1 MQLWKSVH
9 FAYTTTVVSSRLT
22 SLNDAIREKSCY
34 DMFFVND
41 FCSLDP
47 KKKYIYQYVHVPVCA
62 RFEDRSYSAI
72 QSCTLPVWALTLET
86 MFSSGRFLRVY
97 HWKQQIKQS
106 LPTYHSRALR
116 RAFINRFGLVASG
129 VKSHV
134 LRQIMCVWLAY
145 LCMENLLVYLYLLWV
160 GM

>member
-1 MQLWKSVH
+1 MH

-22 SLNDAIREKSCY
+22 SLNDAMREKSCY
-34 DMFFVND
+34 MFFVND

-47 KKKYIYQYVHVPVCA
+47 KKKYMYQYVHVPVCA

-116 RAFINRFGLVASG
+116 RAFINRFGLVIYHELTG
-129 VKSHV
+129 
-134 LRQIMCVWLAY
+134 MCVWLAY

>member
-1 MQLWKSVH
+1 MQDLKKGLIVPSIMYTASLGSNFGNHVFIWKIPQGVSLE
-9 FAYTTTVVSSRLT
+9 AATVE
-22 SLNDAIREKSCY
+22 N
-34 DMFFVND
+34 M
-41 FCSLDP
+41 
-47 KKKYIYQYVHVPVCA
+47 HV
-62 RFEDRSYSAI
+62 I
-72 QSCTLPVWALTLET
+72 N
-86 MFSSGRFLRVY
+86 
-97 HWKQQIKQS
+97 QIKQS